1 MRAHQN
7 LPKTTPSHTHNQKL
21 YKQFHNHRTRFNSGN
36 SQTPAIRQHATQ
48 PNPQNPATR
57 STQHVSTKALNPKIR
72 IRNTNLKTWKARTD
86 HLHATLSYQ
95 VSNIV
100 HNIVPTPRNR
110 QVCPLPL
117 TATLLCYNSTTAS
130 PQALQKQPTIRQTSQ
145 CTQALPP
152 KHTSAAKHNQTHKVA
167 RKHICGTNPTQQQCK
182 QHNYPPQTHSHMV
195 CPVHHKAI
203 TLLQNP
209 QPRSPKIQ
217 RPESPN
223 PPHPSGSHPG
233 IRNHHNCIY
242 PTKSNHTFPPEIRL
256 GNKYHQ
262 VPKLVVTTNL
272 TTTHPQNTTK
282 THLHA
287 LKPRKP
293 SRAKPTS
300 KKQTLECPSEIHTVN
315 KYTVNNNILPNAAPK
330 NPKIQYLGA
339 HNRATPKVISHTIGM
354 HLDNKFTTKFLNLR
368 NHLSHNCHA
377 QETIPGKFASQD
389 AQNPL
394 LWDPRLEPHPSHTQL
409 SHCLRQIRHPEIRRH
424 RKPALKLKPNTSFG
438 WQSHNQR
445 KSKLWRRN
453 KTQNPWPLP
462 TTETISQNSHYT
474 SSQKAKQQHVNTKIN
489 QHSKHSNHKRLS
501 LHNLR
506 TTISVRNTTIKQKP
520 ETQPQ
525 FNETSVLM
533 KYRTVTQ
540 SKTHKNKPSNNA
552 ETNSVKQS
560 NHLSK
565 YPHPRKPE
573 SRTPTSKGKASTVSN
588 KPPAQCLPACLNVK
602 VNTLTSVIH
611 KQTDHPQTESSNPKK
626 HRATKCNCQC
636 QTHVATNQT
645 I

>member
-7 LPKTTPSHTHNQKL
+7 LPKTTPS
-21 YKQFHNHRTRFNSGN
+21 N

-110 QVCPLPL
+110 QITISASDSNPPLNIC
-117 TATLLCYNSTTAS
+117 A
-130 PQALQKQPTIRQTSQ
+130 QP
-145 CTQALPP
+145 
-152 KHTSAAKHNQTHKVA
+152 
-167 RKHICGTNPTQQQCK
+167 NPQQCK
-182 QHNYPPQTHSHMV
+182 QHNYYPPQTHSHMV

-223 PPHPSGSHPG
+223 PPHPSGSHPA
-233 IRNHHNCIY
+233 
-242 PTKSNHTFPPEIRL
+242 KSNHTFPPEIRL

-262 VPKLVVTTNL
+262 VPKLVPAK
-272 TTTHPQNTTK
+272 THPSFRANT
-282 THLHA
+282 
-287 LKPRKP
+287 PRSAQITLP
-293 SRAKPTS
+293 PNLQAKAN
-300 KKQTLECPSEIHTVN
+300 LECPSEIHTVN
-315 KYTVNNNILPNAAPK
+315 KYTVKSPNPNHESYNRYTRSSTKNQTASSSK

-339 HNRATPKVISHTIGM
+339 HNEPQVIQSRTRSECT
-354 HLDNKFTTKFLNLR
+354 DNKFTTKFLNLR

-389 AQNPL
+389 PL
-394 LWDPRLEPHPSHTQL
+394 LWDPRLEPHPSHTAFAL
-409 SHCLRQIRHPEIRRH
+409 SQANTAEIRRH
-424 RKPALKLKPNTSFG
+424 CKPALKLKPKATINANRNSG
-438 WQSHNQR
+438 AEIKR
-445 KSKLWRRN
+445 KIRGLCPQPKPLAKTAKHKKSETTTCKHQN
-453 KTQNPWPLP
+453 KP
-462 TTETISQNSHYT
+462 TL
-474 SSQKAKQQHVNTKIN
+474 
-489 QHSKHSNHKRLS
+489 SKHSVNRKPPVKKTHKRIQHALRHTHSKPERLS
-501 LHNLR
+501 LPQFTHHHQCPQHNHKTVKSARKHNNPITRNAVLTTDFVLQNENHLRYLPILKSQHLR
-506 TTISVRNTTIKQKP
+506 THVATTNRTTNEKP
-520 ETQPQ
+520 ETTI

-573 SRTPTSKGKASTVSN
+573 SEHRLQKGKPTVSN

-636 QTHVATNQT
+636 QTVATNQT